1 MDAQQNQLYEQI
13 LSGKNRQLQ
22 VMAAQGVVPLP
33 PEVLIPLQVALTRS
47 PDEQISGF
55 AVQAMA
61 TLEAGVGVT
70 YVNEYAGE
78 RELRYLGAHAQ
89 NEEIIEAVLRRPDVP
104 RGVLIDLAPGLPPE
118 LQEVLIHRQDAIL
131 EQPDILPALEQNP
144 ELTSYVK
151 RRIWEYREHL
161 LPKDKVPHK
170 DPAEIQAESEGITDE
185 ELDEAIAEIRAR
197 AKAKAE
203 IEGEDA
209 EDEDGEE
216 LLVDEKRHL
225 TDAEIRSLPV
235 PMRMKLARNANK
247 QVRQLLIRD
256 SNSLVAVTVITGNSI
271 PDTEIE
277 QIANSRTVCDE
288 VIREIPKKREWIR
301 KYVIAKAL
309 VKNPKTPLDIAT
321 RLVPRMA
328 VRDLRDWAKDRNIPD
343 AIRQMSLRLYQAKR

>member
-61 TLEAGVGVT
+61 TLEEGVGIN
-70 YVNEYAGE
+70 YVNEHAGE
-78 RELRYLGAHAQ
+78 RELRYLGAHAE
-89 NEEIIEAVLRRPDVP
+89 NEKIVEAVLRRPNVP
-104 RGVLIDLAPGLPPE
+104 PGVLVDLAPVLPPE

-144 ELTSYVK
+144 ELSNYVK

-161 LPKDKVPHK
+161 LPKDKVPRK
-170 DPAEIQAESEGITDE
+170 DPADVQAESEAITDE

-197 AKAKAE
+197 AQAE
-203 IEGEDA
+203 GSA
-209 EDEDGEE
+209 EDEEE
-216 LLVDEKRHL
+216 EAEALEIDEKRQL
-225 TDAEIRSLPV
+225 TNVEIRSLPV

-256 SNSLVAVTVITGNSI
+256 SNSMVAVTVITGNSI
-271 PDTEIE
+271 PDSEVE
-277 QIANSRTVCDE
+277 QIAQSRSVCDE

-301 KYVIAKAL
+301 KYSIARLL
-309 VKNPKTPLDIAT
+309 VKNPKTPLDVAT
-321 RLVPRMA
+321 KLVPRMS
-328 VRDLRDWAKDRNIPD
+328 VKDLRELAKDRNIPD
-343 AIRQMSLRLYQAKR
+343 AIRQMSLRLYQSKRS